1 MRAVLTDAGRIETE
15 VVVNAAGMWGP
26 QVAAMVGGFI
36 PSTPV
41 DHQHI
46 ALHAVPGHE
55 LPRDMPCFRDTDNLV
70 YGKSEAGGVLFGG
83 YEADP
88 PARWVDGVP
97 WSHAG
102 RAVMEDEERFAVL
115 MAGAVRRFPFLA
127 DAGVVKLVAHP
138 DAMTP
143 DGNPLL
149 GPLPGVRGFFCACGL
164 SLNGFGGA
172 GGIGRAIAEWVTAG
186 ETGLDL
192 TSYRAWRF
200 GGPYR
205 DPVYAAEGAREA
217 YRYYYRQR
225 FPGDHDQ
232 LGRPRRL
239 SPLHGRAQE
248 LGAAFQAKNGWER
261 ADRYHPGEP
270 WRRLG
275 EEQRAFGWSVPPYLE
290 RVRVEHEAI
299 RERVGIVD
307 MTSFGKLEVHG
318 PDALALLERACAN
331 RIDRAPGA
339 VVYTQML
346 DRRGGVVA
354 DITVTRLADDRFRVV
369 TGAGVVDA
377 DHGWLRM
384 VADDAGLA
392 RVAIDDRTDELAVIG
407 SWGPAARAVLA
418 AATGDDVSNEA
429 LPFYRSRELAIGPAT
444 VLAQRIT
451 YVGELGYELYARRE
465 DAVQVWDRLWAAGLA
480 HGIEPIGYRAVD
492 GLRMEKGYR
501 YIGVDLTPS
510 DTPLHAGLE
519 GCIDWA
525 REGFVGQDAV
535 LRAREAGLERRLR
548 TLRIGDGGWLAV
560 HGGEAVRLDGAV
572 VSRLRSA
579 AYGFTAGCVVAYAS
593 LPVDLPE
600 GAEVE
605 IDVLGERVRGAVGP
619 DVLHDPQNL
628 RLRG

>member
-1 MRAVLTDAGRIETE
+1 M
-15 VVVNAAGMWGP
+15 
-26 QVAAMVGGFI
+26 
-36 PSTPV
+36 
-41 DHQHI
+41 
-46 ALHAVPGHE
+46 
-55 LPRDMPCFRDTDNLV
+55 
-70 YGKSEAGGVLFGG
+70 
-83 YEADP
+83 
-88 PARWVDGVP
+88 
-97 WSHAG
+97 
-102 RAVMEDEERFAVL
+102 
-115 MAGAVRRFPFLA
+115 
-127 DAGVVKLVAHP
+127 
-138 DAMTP
+138 
-143 DGNPLL
+143 
-149 GPLPGVRGFFCACGL
+149 
-164 SLNGFGGA
+164 
-172 GGIGRAIAEWVTAG
+172 
-186 ETGLDL
+186 
-192 TSYRAWRF
+192 
-200 GGPYR
+200 
-205 DPVYAAEGAREA
+205 
-217 YRYYYRQR
+217 
-225 FPGDHDQ
+225 
-232 LGRPRRL
+232 
-239 SPLHGRAQE
+239 
-248 LGAAFQAKNGWER
+248 
-261 ADRYHPGEP
+261 
-270 WRRLG
+270 
-275 EEQRAFGWSVPPYLE
+275 
-290 RVRVEHEAI
+290 
-299 RERVGIVD
+299 
-307 MTSFGKLEVHG
+307 HG

-407 SWGPAARAVLA
+407 SGGRRRAPCSRRRRATTSRTRRSRSTGARGARDQPRDRARAADHLRRRA
-418 AATGDDVSNEA
+418 R
-429 LPFYRSRELAIGPAT
+429 LQL
-444 VLAQRIT
+444 LAQ
-451 YVGELGYELYARRE
+451 RE
-465 DAVQVWDRLWAAGLA
+465 DAVQVGSALGGRPRARDRADRLPRRRRPADGEGL
-480 HGIEPIGYRAVD
+480 
-492 GLRMEKGYR
+492 
-501 YIGVDLTPS
+501 
-510 DTPLHAGLE
+510 PLHRRRPDAVQDIAARAGLE

-525 REGFVGQDAV
+525 REGFVGRDAV